1 MHVEQIL
8 ARKGTTVATITPGD
22 SVTAAVEALAQHG
35 VGALVVSTDGSA
47 IDGIVSERDIVRA
60 IARADDDLMNR
71 PVESIMTK
79 SVWTCVPSDSVEDLM
94 GRMTEHRIR
103 HLPVERDGRLAGII
117 SIGDV
122 VKWRVS
128 QLEEEARQLQG
139 YIQNTG
145 YN

>member
-1 MHVEQIL
+1 
-8 ARKGTTVATITPGD
+8 
-22 SVTAAVEALAQHG
+22 
-35 VGALVVSTDGSA
+35 
-47 IDGIVSERDIVRA
+47 
-60 IARADDDLMNR
+60 
-71 PVESIMTK
+71 MTK